1 MTVSHQ
7 PGPVAVTGLPEA
19 ITTECPRPVRRP
31 VMFQGWH
38 DLASVHWPY
47 DPAEVQRLLPA
58 GLRVDTCQGAAWVG
72 LIPFHMRRI
81 RVPRCPPLGRWSTFP
96 ETNVRTY
103 VVAPDGRRAVWFC
116 SLDISR
122 LVPALVARIT
132 YGLPYCWGR
141 MSITHGEANTVEY
154 AASRRWPHRGAASRM
169 TIQIGD
175 PVQNEDLTEVERF
188 VTARWALAS
197 TFAGM
202 NHWANVDHDP
212 WRLHR
217 SSLLRWDDSL
227 LNAAGLSHPVSD
239 PIVLWS
245 PGVEVRI
252 GRPHRLS
259 HPSPRHAPRT
269 DV

>member
-1 MTVSHQ
+1 M
-7 PGPVAVTGLPEA
+7 L
-19 ITTECPRPVRRP
+19 
-31 VMFQGWH
+31 QGWY

-103 VVAPDGRRAVWFC
+103 VAAPDGRRAVWFC

-122 LVPALVARIT
+122 IVPAIVARIT
-132 YGLPYCWGR
+132 YGLPYCWGK
-141 MSITHGEANTVEY
+141 MSITHGEPDTVEY
-154 AASRRWPHRGAASRM
+154 AASRRWPHHGADSRM
-169 TIQIGD
+169 TIRIGELVHD
-175 PVQNEDLTEVERF
+175 EDLTEVERF

-197 TFAGM
+197 TCAGV
-202 NHWANVDHDP
+202 NVWANVDHDP

-217 SSLLRWDDSL
+217 SSLLQCDDSL
-227 LNAAGLSHPVSD
+227 LGAAGLSHPAGD
-239 PIVLWS
+239 PVVLWS

-259 HPSPRHAPRT
+259 HRSRSRAPM
-269 DV
+269 DVV